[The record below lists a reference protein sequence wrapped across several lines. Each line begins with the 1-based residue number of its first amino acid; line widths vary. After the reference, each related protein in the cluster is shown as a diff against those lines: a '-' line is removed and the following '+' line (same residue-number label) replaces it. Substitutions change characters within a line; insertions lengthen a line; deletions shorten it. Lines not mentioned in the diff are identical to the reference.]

1 MNKDQTAALK
11 TSSFERHPAGLAR
24 EGDELLSFITA
35 MRKKRLW
42 IIEQLQSEKGGFH
55 APAAMKIRG
64 QLDLQMIKDSLHSA
78 VERHPQLSVL
88 LGEADKGTAIR
99 SAKAPSLPFIDLSS
113 QADQQEQLHAL
124 LESEARHS
132 SSLIDVPIRAVLVR
146 MNGEEHWLILNLQQN
161 TSSTCPIKDLLKDVE
176 ECYESLAKQDALP
189 RERSQWQGEWS
200 AEERDHLS
208 YWKKQLESTPD
219 VLELPSDQPQPG
231 RPRAMH
237 TFSLEAGTYVSLL
250 NVSKREGVTLF
261 MTLLAAFQ
269 TLLYR
274 YTSQEDIVIGIAPLP
289 AEHLEPEHPSGLFLS
304 QMPLR
309 VRIAG
314 DTTLRQ
320 HLVQVREAVL
330 EACKHR
336 FCTNEELAEFV
347 AAQPGFKRMSLSQI
361 ILVEEPESDD
371 EPAKPQSCVVEHTTP
386 GFDLKFSFQEKEG
399 GLRGCMEYNPDLF
412 EPATIRAMVER
423 FQFLLDEITS
433 NCDGRLSELHIS
445 KEEHHAST
453 ARWNGTPITH
463 GTDRTICEMLAVHA
477 DSTPG
482 ALAVVADETS
492 LSYGDLHR
500 RSNQMAHVL
509 RKNGVKTG
517 DRVGVKLEQPIDV
530 IVVTLGVLK
539 AGAVVVWLDP
549 SKPDARLRFISEDSG
564 LVLVVTEE
572 RYGIPPRAVRTL
584 YLDTTR
590 EELNEQPEQSL
601 KIEAKEDML
610 ACILYRSSPQGRP
623 EGVLVPH
630 RALWAGGWDRNWSV
644 KANERVGLSINF
656 NHDMACFEVFRL
668 LASGACAV
676 HLDQSLPPRKLVD
689 LLREQQVAVWWT
701 SASVLERVASDF
713 PRALKNLRLILC
725 DDQMG
730 ILYRLR
736 EALKPD
742 VLERTF
748 GIYGWTEAG
757 GNCLLYPLAKIS
769 GPGRIDPAGHMAVGT
784 ELHVLDEKQLPVPE
798 GVLGQVYIGSDAL
811 AMGYHKQPVR
821 TASAFCASS
830 LAPSRRLFRTG
841 DWARCRA
848 DGTLEY
854 RGRRDGRRVI
864 GGLRV
869 EVEEIE
875 KLLLHHAMVL
885 DAAVIPYELPGLR
898 DAGLAALIVTADG
911 QPITAEEIREF
922 LKGHLPRVM
931 LPQMVVRVDSIPRK
945 KTGEVD
951 RRALSRL
958 AEKSEVNGASSSYVA
973 PRTPMEEEMAGI
985 WAQTLGMQRVG
996 VHDNFFRIGGHS
1008 LLAAQ
1013 TVARMSEAFGADIPM
1028 TRLFGAPSIAAM
1040 AKVVEELVQSGRKA
1054 ITAST

>member
-1 MNKDQTAALK
+1 MNKDQAALK
-11 TSSFERHPAGLAR
+11 ISSFEQSPAGLAR

-42 IIEQLQSEKGGFH
+42 IIEQLQPEKSGFH

-64 QLDLQMIKDSLHSA
+64 QIDFQIMKDSLHSA
-78 VERHPQLSVL
+78 VERHPQLLST
-88 LGEADKGTAIR
+88 GKADTATANR
-99 SAKAPSLPFIDLSS
+99 SKTAPSLPFIDLSS
-113 QADQQEQLHAL
+113 QADQEEKLHAL

-132 SSLIDVPIRAVLVR
+132 SSLIDAPVRAVLVR
-146 MNGEEHWLILNLQQN
+146 MNSEEHWLILNLQRN
-161 TSSTCPIKDLLKDVE
+161 TSSACPIKDLLKDVE
-176 ECYESLAKQDALP
+176 DCYENLAKKGEP
-189 RERSQWQGEWS
+189 RGASSQWQGEWS
-200 AEERDHLS
+200 TEEKDHLS
-208 YWKKQLESTPD
+208 YWKKQLESMPD

-231 RPRAMH
+231 RSRAMY
-237 TFSLEAGTYVSLL
+237 TFSLEPNTYAGLL

-274 YTSQEDIVIGIAPLP
+274 YTSQEEILISISPLLAERPAP
-289 AEHLEPEHPSGLFLS
+289 EQQSGNFLS
-304 QMPLR
+304 QMP
-309 VRIAG
+309 VRARITG
-314 DTTLRQ
+314 DTTVRQ
-320 HLVQVREAVL
+320 HLLQVREAVL

-347 AAQPGFKRMSLSQI
+347 ATQPGFKRMSLSQI
-361 ILVEEPESDD
+361 MLVEESESDD
-371 EPAKPQSCVVEHTTP
+371 VQVKAQNCTP
-386 GFDLKFSFQEKEG
+386 EREKTGFDLKLSFQEKESG
-399 GLRGCMEYNPDLF
+399 FKGCMEYNPDLF
-412 EPATIRAMVER
+412 EPPTIKAMVER
-423 FQFLLDEITS
+423 FQFLLDGIVS
-433 NCDGRLSELHIS
+433 NHDERLSGLRIS
-445 KEEHHAST
+445 KEEPQAVT
-453 ARWNGTPITH
+453 ARWNGSAIPH
-463 GTDRTICEMLAVHA
+463 GTERTICEILAVRA
-477 DSTPG
+477 GSAPD
-482 ALAVVADETS
+482 AQAIVVDETS

-500 RSNQMAHVL
+500 RSTQIAHLL
-509 RKNGVKTG
+509 RKNGARAG

-530 IVVTLGVLK
+530 MVVTLGVLK

-549 SKPDARLRFISEDSG
+549 SEPDAHLRFISEDSG
-564 LVLVVTEE
+564 LVLLVTEE
-572 RYGIPPRAVRTL
+572 RYGVPSRAVRTL
-584 YLDTTR
+584 YLDKTR
-590 EELNEQPEQSL
+590 EELDEQPEPSL
-601 KIEAKEDML
+601 KIETKEDML
-610 ACILYRSSPQGRP
+610 ACVLYRSSPQGRP

-644 KANERVGLSINF
+644 KINERVGLTINF

-676 HLDQSLPPRKLVD
+676 HLDQSLPPRKLGS

-701 SASVLERVASDF
+701 SAAVLERLADDF
-713 PRALKNLRLILC
+713 PRALKALRLILC

-769 GPGRIDPAGHMAVGT
+769 GPGRIDPAGHMALGT
-784 ELHVLDEKQLPVPE
+784 EFHVLDEKQSPVPE

-830 LAPSRRLFRTG
+830 LVPSRRLFRTG

-864 GGLRV
+864 GGIRV

-885 DAAVIPYELPGLR
+885 DAAVIPHELPGLR
-898 DAGLAALIVTADG
+898 DAGLAALIATADG
-911 QPITAEEIREF
+911 QPIAAEEIREF
-922 LKGHLPRVM
+922 LKEHLPRVM
-931 LPQMVVRVDSIPRK
+931 LPQIVVPVDSIPRK
-945 KTGEVD
+945 KNGEVD

-958 AEKSEVNGASSSYVA
+958 ADKSEANATASSYVA

-996 VHDNFFRIGGHS
+996 IHDNFFRIGGHS

-1040 AKVVEELVQSGRKA
+1040 AKVVEELVQSGRKTIPA
-1054 ITAST
+1054 